1 MKTNTSVVLIIVALG
16 GAVAGF
22 FGAKVLPG
30 QNKPQIVTE
39 YVSKDSGKRVVPED
53 MLPVPRDLLL
63 SPVFYE
69 WTANADGVLVEKT
82 SKSVTLEKDGKRFTI
97 EVAEKTRFLD
107 QRNTGTSGGGTE
119 ISFNDV
125 PVGANLRGGVFI
137 FDQREALPGSKLVVG
152 VGFSVY

>member
-1 MKTNTSVVLIIVALG
+1 MLIVVAFG

-22 FGAKVLPG
+22 FGAKVLLG
-30 QNKPQIVTE
+30 QDRPQIVTE
-39 YVSKDSGKRVVPED
+39 YISKESGEKVVPED

-82 SKSVTLEKDGKRFTI
+82 SSSMTLEKDEKRFSI
-97 EVAEKTRFLD
+97 DVSDKTRFLD
-107 QRNTGTSGGGTE
+107 QRDTGSEGGGQE
-119 ISFNDV
+119 ISFSEV
-125 PVGANLRGGVFI
+125 PIGAKLRGGVFI